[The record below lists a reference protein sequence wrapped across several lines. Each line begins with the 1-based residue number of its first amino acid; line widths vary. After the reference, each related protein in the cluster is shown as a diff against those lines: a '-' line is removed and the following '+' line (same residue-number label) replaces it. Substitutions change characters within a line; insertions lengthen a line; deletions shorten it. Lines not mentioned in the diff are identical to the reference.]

1 MASSIKFVIPSE
13 LKELHFQSK
22 IVKMELSLSE
32 YFTLG
37 NVFLAIVFLLI
48 LNQLIELYQFR
59 NMPPG
64 PRLTSLPF
72 IGNLLS
78 FDSGE
83 TLSDFTTR
91 YVYILLL

>member
-1 MASSIKFVIPSE
+1 
-13 LKELHFQSK
+13 
-22 IVKMELSLSE
+22 MESWQE
-32 YFTLG
+32 YLTFG
-37 NVFLAIVFLLI
+37 HIFLAIVILLT

-83 TLSDFTTR
+83 GFREITTR
-91 YVYILLL
+91 FVYIIRSSTHSIDVYFPRGLTVV

>member
-1 MASSIKFVIPSE
+1 
-13 LKELHFQSK
+13 
-22 IVKMELSLSE
+22 MELTFSK
-32 YFTLG
+32 YFTYG
-37 NVFLAIVFLLI
+37 NIFLAIVFLLI

-83 TLSDFTTR
+83 SFREETARF
-91 YVYILLL
+91 VYKV